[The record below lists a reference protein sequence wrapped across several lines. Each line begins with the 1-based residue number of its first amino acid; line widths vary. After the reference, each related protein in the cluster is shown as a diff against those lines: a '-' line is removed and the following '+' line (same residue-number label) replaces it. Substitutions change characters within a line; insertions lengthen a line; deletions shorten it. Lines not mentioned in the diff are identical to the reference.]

1 MQIEEW
7 QRACH
12 RLEQVRDRYAEL
24 YDFAPVAYFILVKDG
39 SIGEANIMAARQLG
53 VKKGSLKKRSL
64 SDFIAAHDQ
73 ETFWRFCRQ
82 VCGSRVQQ
90 GCELDM
96 IREDGSS
103 FRAQLEGVGIR
114 EGNDWI
120 DAQRVVITDIS
131 ERKRLEESRDKFFSI
146 ASHEIRTPLTNITLS
161 LELLARGEAGTIPPQ
176 AKDMIDVAQHGARR
190 LTRLVNEI
198 LVIQRLNAG
207 KIVIYKKPLEL
218 LPLVKEAIEAN
229 TAYASQFNV
238 RYILKPADSDIRVKA
253 DGDRLIQVLNNL
265 LSNAS
270 KYSPAND
277 DVEISVSRCDTG
289 VRVSISDHGPGIPKH
304 FRNHVFDA
312 FTHARPSLEDDRH
325 KESAGLGL
333 VIAKAIIE
341 KLGGRI
347 GFTSTPHV
355 ITTFYFELPE
365 WQVR

>member
-7 QRACH
+7 QRVCH
-12 RLEQVRDRYAEL
+12 RLEQARDRYADL

-39 SIGEANIMAARQLG
+39 SIREANIMAARRLG
-53 VKKGSLKKRSL
+53 VKEGSLKNRFL
-64 SDFIAAHDQ
+64 SDFIAAYDQ
-73 ETFWRFCRQ
+73 EAFWQFCRQ

-96 IREDGSS
+96 IREDGCS
-103 FRAQLEGVGIR
+103 FRAQLEGVGVR

-120 DAQRVVITDIS
+120 DAQRVVVTDIT
-131 ERKRLEESRDKFFSI
+131 ERKHLEDSRDKFFSI

-176 AKDMIDVAQHGARR
+176 ARDMIDIARHGARR

-198 LVIQRLNAG
+198 LVVQRLNAG
-207 KIVIYKKPLEL
+207 KIVMYKKPLEL
-218 LPLVKEAIEAN
+218 LPLVEEAIQAN

-238 RYILKPADSDIRVKA
+238 RYLLKPTDFDIKVKA
-253 DGDRLIQVLNNL
+253 DSDRLIQVLNNL

-277 DVEISVSRCDTG
+277 DVDISVSRRDAG
-289 VRVSISDHGPGIPKH
+289 VRVSISDHGPGIPEH
-304 FRNHVFDA
+304 FRDQVFDA
-312 FTHARPSLEDDRH
+312 FAHAKPSLKDDRH
-325 KESAGLGL
+325 KESSGLGL

-341 KLGGRI
+341 RLGGRI
-347 GFTSTPHV
+347 GFNSIPHV
-355 ITTFYFELPE
+355 VTTFYFDLPE
-365 WQVR
+365 WQDR